1 MDYEVTESKCA
12 FPGQAFI
19 NKPAKIY
26 CAQPGSALCQAWE
39 QGFRLGEGTLSAL
52 EEFGGWED
60 NLYL

>member
-1 MDYEVTESKCA
+1 MDYEVTETKCA

-19 NKPAKIY
+19 NKLAKIY

-39 QGFRLGEGTLSAL
+39 RESRLRSGTLSAP
-52 EEFGGWED
+52 EEFSGWED